1 MRQVSSRSMGASTP
15 MPTPC
20 AALLGTARR
29 GPATRAIA
37 ALGLER
43 AGATRREGWAER
55 SDGPC
60 GCSPLWL
67 RLWRGGC
74 GVSMGVEA
82 PMLRGLT
89 RRGCSNGAAQQRS
102 EFCGAPRKRTAT
114 GLPRS
119 AAQGSQTWGRVL
131 CFLSCTSKKG
141 SRPPGRVP
149 ASNIQTHDKDSKKRA
164 ASAFQASQRAQ
175 FHLKKGTAPS
185 PVTPP
190 GLRRPRHAHRRAC
203 RSPAIA
209 AARRRRTPACARASA
224 WRPA

>member
-1 MRQVSSRSMGASTP
+1 MWVFMSLAGMCARRRSPFLLLRQKKGTKEKTTLLSVSLRFAAGNLRCSKAGVRCGTHCALARSVRTTAASQFTKHGCCDAHATP
-15 MPTPC
+15 
-20 AALLGTARR
+20 ASALLGTARR
-29 GPATRAIA
+29 EPAIRAIA
-37 ALGLER
+37 ALGPAFAARSAR
-43 AGATRREGWAER
+43 AFQAER

-119 AAQGSQTWGRVL
+119 AA
-131 CFLSCTSKKG
+131 
-141 SRPPGRVP
+141 
-149 ASNIQTHDKDSKKRA
+149 
-164 ASAFQASQRAQ
+164 
-175 FHLKKGTAPS
+175 
-185 PVTPP
+185 
-190 GLRRPRHAHRRAC
+190 
-203 RSPAIA
+203 
-209 AARRRRTPACARASA
+209 
-224 WRPA
+224 

>member
-1 MRQVSSRSMGASTP
+1 

-29 GPATRAIA
+29 EPAIRAVA
-37 ALGLER
+37 ALGPAFAARSAR
-43 AGATRREGWAER
+43 AFQAER

-74 GVSMGVEA
+74 GVSMGVGA
-82 PMLRGLT
+82 PMLRCLT
-89 RRGCSNGAAQQRS
+89 RRGCPNGAAQQRS

-149 ASNIQTHDKDSKKRA
+149 ASHIQTHNKDPKKIA
-164 ASAFQASQRAQ
+164 ASAYQTSQGAKFSPKPLTRSKPTWAAPVPAV
-175 FHLKKGTAPS
+175 HGPDTTAP
-185 PVTPP
+185 
-190 GLRRPRHAHRRAC
+190 GC
-203 RSPAIA
+203 A
-209 AARRRRTPACARASA
+209 AARRAGRPSGRSAQARAAASA
-224 WRPA
+224 RPGPCRARRRPA